1 MVKEID
7 PKETKRAAA
16 FDLWMKA
23 PMPMVTLF
31 KTIDVTNLIKIS
43 RKNGYKFNML
53 MCYSVLKA
61 ASKTKDFYLLPL
73 GEKMMLYD
81 NLAISVVVKTKNDIS
96 TCDIP
101 FYNDIKRFNEE
112 YLSLTDK
119 VKSTGQMYDLGEEY
133 MVIGSSSLAQYDID
147 GAVNIYAGF
156 YNNPFIIWGRYRK
169 KLFKTILPLS
179 FQFHHT
185 QMDGLEAAGFLE
197 DLQREINTLK
207 I

>member
-1 MVKEID
+1 
-7 PKETKRAAA
+7 
-16 FDLWMKA
+16 
-23 PMPMVTLF
+23 
-31 KTIDVTNLIKIS
+31 
-43 RKNGYKFNML
+43 
-53 MCYSVLKA
+53 
-61 ASKTKDFYLLPL
+61 
-73 GEKMMLYD
+73 
-81 NLAISVVVKTKNDIS
+81 
-96 TCDIP
+96 
-101 FYNDIKRFNEE
+101 
-112 YLSLTDK
+112 
-119 VKSTGQMYDLGEEY
+119 

>member
-112 YLSLTDK
+112 
-119 VKSTGQMYDLGEEY
+119 
-133 MVIGSSSLAQYDID
+133 IGRAH
-147 GAVNIYAGF
+147 V
-156 YNNPFIIWGRYRK
+156 
-169 KLFKTILPLS
+169 
-179 FQFHHT
+179 
-185 QMDGLEAAGFLE
+185 
-197 DLQREINTLK
+197 
-207 I
+207 